1 MVFKEKTA
9 VKQSVILEVTNDD
22 YEFVVNIY
30 QSTQELAEKLN
41 ITSSNAQSKIAKDFK
56 NKKTKFI
63 RVRIDTDDVKE
74 SK

>member
-1 MVFKEKTA
+1 M
-9 VKQSVILEVTNDD
+9 KQSVILEVTNDD

-41 ITSSNAQSKIAKDFK
+41 ITSINAQSKIAKDFK

-63 RVRIDTDDVKE
+63 RVRIDTDDAKGD
-74 SK
+74 